1 MGRLYGPAV
10 SAGCN
15 TEVTAMGSTRNAA
28 KSRPPAAP
36 VSRVLWRPKV
46 WGSLAIVLAVGYGGH
61 LAWKHFLPTVA
72 HHPQFQITAENI
84 HITPP
89 PPWIR
94 SDVKDEVLRD
104 GGLVGTLSVI
114 DDRPRLQQRVRDAF
128 AFHPWVA
135 AVGQIKID
143 LPASLDVEL
152 QYRQPVAAVESVDGQ
167 TVSYLPIDATGV
179 RLPEADFSDFER
191 RSLPRISG
199 VAGRPSIGERWA
211 DQRVTSAAMLAAR
224 LADIWSQLRLV
235 EIIPS
240 MHAQIR
246 GEESFYAFDI
256 VTSGG
261 TRIVWGA
268 APGREQ
274 DAAESPFDVKRKR
287 LLDYASGPGQLDSID
302 GPATVDVRSELIVM
316 PRTARRPA
324 AKAEEETTTK

>member
-1 MGRLYGPAV
+1 
-10 SAGCN
+10 
-15 TEVTAMGSTRNAA
+15 MGSTRNAP
-28 KSRPPAAP
+28 KPSPPAAP
-36 VSRVLWRPKV
+36 VSRILWRPKV

-72 HHPQFQITAENI
+72 RHPQFQITAENI

-89 PPWIR
+89 PTWIHA
-94 SDVKDEVLRD
+94 DVKAEVLRD
-104 GGLVGTLSVI
+104 AALIGTLSVI
-114 DDRPRLQQRVRDAF
+114 DDHQRLQQRIRDAF

-152 QYRQPVAAVESVDGQ
+152 RYRQPVAAVESVDGP
-167 TVSYLPIDATGV
+167 TVSYLPIDAAGV
-179 RLPEADFSDFER
+179 RLPDADFSDFER

-199 VAGRPSIGERWA
+199 VAGRPSIGEVWA
-211 DQRVTSAAMLAAR
+211 DERVTSAATLAAR
-224 LADIWSQLRLV
+224 LADVWNQLRLV

-240 MHAQIR
+240 MHAQVR
-246 GEESFYAFDI
+246 GEESFYAFEI

-274 DAAESPFDVKRKR
+274 DAAESPFDAKRKR
-287 LLDYASGPGQLDSID
+287 LLDYAAGPGQLDSID
-302 GPATVDVRSELIVM
+302 GPASVDVRSDLVVM
-316 PRTARRPA
+316 PRTARRRA
-324 AKAEEETTTK
+324 VEEDQTETK